1 MWGAIL
7 RGLPLLVDLGKGA
20 INFAKNHKTMSTI
33 LGVPTVGAGVLAL
46 SGKDNSQ
53 EQATTQTQ
61 EQATNQEQKQSP
73 KQGQKQTAKKSGNGK
88 TTTANTSKLPPLN
101 EILGTGSNV
110 SGDLPSPTSEADGQ
124 EGGSTL
130 SKIAS
135 QIYTLFGELDKHRQV
150 YDNLSQQ
157 YLQANDIYE
166 KQLLQTM
173 QTIPFLLAKTPLNN
187 ITTEDLNEHLT
198 NLLTSMPYTE
208 AVEKVNNV
216 VKGYYLAK
224 TNGVDPKSLSTTDLT
239 MIAENPVLARSVNEN
254 IVQFLEQTGEILKY
268 KIKSN
273 MDKVGALKDQYQ
285 NVLKELEE
293 KGKLY
298 KSIIDAIKFEMKQD
312 YDLYKFNTK
321 LNTDMQKFSQKL
333 AYDYANLNERKEY
346 HNKQTALREKSLE
359 AKQEKSNAPFSK
371 MKPEE

>member
-1 MWGAIL
+1 MLGALL
-7 RGLPLLVDLGKGA
+7 RGFPFLVDLGKGA
-20 INFAKNHKTMSTI
+20 VGFVKKHPIIS
-33 LGVPTVGAGVLAL
+33 TVGSGGIAAFAL
-46 SGKDNSQ
+46 SGKDKPQ
-53 EQATTQTQ
+53 EQPQPE
-61 EQATNQEQKQSP
+61 EQQPKQEQKQ
-73 KQGQKQTAKKSGNGK
+73 KQVKKSNQK
-88 TTTANTSKLPPLN
+88 INTTKLPPLT
-101 EILGTGSNV
+101 EIVSTGSNV
-110 SGDLPSPTSEADGQ
+110 SGDLPTPNPETGEQ
-124 EGGSTL
+124 EEGGSSL

-135 QIYTLFGELDKHRQV
+135 QIYTLFEELDKHRQA
-150 YDNLSQQ
+150 YDALSQQ

-187 ITTEDLNEHLT
+187 ITSEDLNEHL
-198 NLLTSMPYTE
+198 NSLLTSMPYTE
-208 AVEKVNNV
+208 AIERVNHV

-224 TNGVDPKSLSTTDLT
+224 TNGVDPKSLSTTDLM

-298 KSIIDAIKFEMKQD
+298 KSIIDALKFEIKQEFD
-312 YDLYKFNTK
+312 WNKFTTK
-321 LNTDMQKFSQKL
+321 LNADMQKFSQKL
-333 AYDYANLNERKEY
+333 AYDYANLAERRDY
-346 HNKQTALREKSLE
+346 HNKSTALKEQGLE
-359 AKQEKSNAPFSK
+359 AKQGNNKLFGKKEQ
-371 MKPEE
+371 EE